1 MILKIETGRQP
12 GGPPANAGQPA
23 GLLVTVK
30 RSTLKTDTNGR
41 YLMALP
47 VEKGWRFRA
56 IAMPENHTLT
66 GTEWITS
73 DGMRPIVFEPITVT
87 PLRTITG
94 RVVDTDGRPVAAASV
109 LNQGN
114 PAPLTSAVTGPDGA
128 FRLDGLPPGEVRV
141 FVEAPGYRFHGQD
154 IRAADSAVD
163 MIVRRDEQTAE
174 RTIQPRASI
183 LSRAEAAA
191 LARQVITPYSDCV
204 LKPGSDPNA
213 KSRVLEVL
221 AQIDPDK
228 AWRKCQAGEAPWN
241 HNAVRIVAVRQF
253 ADRDPEDA
261 QAILPTIT
269 SEFWRNWTR
278 FELIDRLPAAR
289 VERKVALLTEAVL
302 DARRAGDPGAKVS
315 KLMKAAGRF
324 LDLGRDTEAR
334 KLVEEALPLARTVDA
349 SGHRLGSTRQV
360 VANLARLDLNAA
372 LALIPA
378 QGDERTSND
387 FRGLIAQHI
396 AAANPAE
403 AERLLNAMTR
413 NNSPTYA
420 VKACA
425 RMAPL
430 DLPRSRRLAE
440 TINLDVVRAYALG
453 KMADAMAGSDR
464 PAARELLAESFQSFS
479 KVMERGF
486 PAGGVWGPNSAAP
499 MAAALLPVVKRVAP
513 DRLGESIDRILA
525 LRWLPRT
532 LTDLAMTTPDT
543 SNLESMRSR
552 AALAALLV
560 RYDRELARSIARPI
574 IERFRTPLA
583 DVENRYLDRYAVLP
597 TLTLADPRGMAE
609 LVEVIPDLKEEDLG
623 QSRDMARLIVAKTL
637 SAPES
642 EFWTIIK
649 GSVLELE
656 FVERED

>member
-1 MILKIETGRQP
+1 MSR
-12 GGPPANAGQPA
+12 PP
-23 GLLVTVK
+23 
-30 RSTLKTDTNGR
+30 
-41 YLMALP
+41 
-47 VEKGWRFRA
+47 
-56 IAMPENHTLT
+56 
-66 GTEWITS
+66 
-73 DGMRPIVFEPITVT
+73 
-87 PLRTITG
+87 
-94 RVVDTDGRPVAAASV
+94 
-109 LNQGN
+109 
-114 PAPLTSAVTGPDGA
+114 SA
-128 FRLDGLPPGEVRV
+128 R
-141 FVEAPGYRFHGQD
+141 
-154 IRAADSAVD
+154 
-163 MIVRRDEQTAE
+163 
-174 RTIQPRASI
+174 IQPRASI
-183 LSRAEAAA
+183 LSCAEAAA

-420 VKACA
+420 VKAW
-425 RMAPL
+425 REWPL
-430 DLPRSRRLAE
+430 STCPDL
-440 TINLDVVRAYALG
+440 
-453 KMADAMAGSDR
+453 AGSPR
-464 PAARELLAESFQSFS
+464 QSIS
-479 KVMERGF
+479 TWCG
-486 PAGGVWGPNSAAP
+486 PTPWG
-499 MAAALLPVVKRVAP
+499 
-513 DRLGESIDRILA
+513 
-525 LRWLPRT
+525 RWL
-532 LTDLAMTTPDT
+532 
-543 SNLESMRSR
+543 MRWPGR
-552 AALAALLV
+552 IGRLLV
-560 RYDRELARSIARPI
+560 SCWPN
-574 IERFRTPLA
+574 RFRA
-583 DVENRYLDRYAVLP
+583 
-597 TLTLADPRGMAE
+597 
-609 LVEVIPDLKEEDLG
+609 
-623 QSRDMARLIVAKTL
+623 SAR
-637 SAPES
+637 
-642 EFWTIIK
+642 
-649 GSVLELE
+649 
-656 FVERED
+656 